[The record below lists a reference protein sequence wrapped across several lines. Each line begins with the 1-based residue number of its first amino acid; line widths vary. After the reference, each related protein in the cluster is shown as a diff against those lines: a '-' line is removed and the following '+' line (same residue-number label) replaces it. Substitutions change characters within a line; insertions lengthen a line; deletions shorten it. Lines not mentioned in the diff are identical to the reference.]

1 MALQLALASKPP
13 TVYGQQTA
21 RDDSGAPV
29 REAIATFKGTR
40 YVPAN
45 DGASTRGRTSWIAK
59 HGLFIRELRRD
70 GVTLGKSYWACGLC
84 DRRKI
89 NRLFVA
95 TSTASPAYHLQQ
107 EHNIHRD
114 TPSGSSTEDSQSS
127 GRPPSFPTRLSRD
140 AIEELALATIISS
153 NLPFTAFENPF
164 LQQIL
169 QMLNPTLCNATSW
182 GHFEAFE
189 QESQVYESQ
198 PSSDDELRHWRRKG
212 PIGKLHNIVRW

>member
-13 TVYGQQTA
+13 TVYGQLTA

-29 REAIATFKGTR
+29 REAIATFKGMR

-70 GVTLGKSYWACGLC
+70 GVTLGIPYAAVIITLSNYYSTTPGKSYWACGLC

-164 LQQIL
+164 L
-169 QMLNPTLCNATSW
+169 
-182 GHFEAFE
+182 
-189 QESQVYESQ
+189 
-198 PSSDDELRHWRRKG
+198 
-212 PIGKLHNIVRW
+212 